1 MTTSNPAA
9 KPVRM
14 AVDIG
19 GTFVDALSYDE
30 STGTLQLHKAPTT
43 PAAPARGVMDAVGG
57 LTPRLDR
64 VSVFAHG
71 TTLGLNAILQR
82 RGAPVG
88 IITNK
93 GFRDL
98 FEIARAGIP
107 AQHMYNFSYAP
118 PPPLVP
124 RRHRAGVPGRIDATG
139 AVLEELDEDAV
150 HAAGRVLVEEQ
161 GLSSLA
167 VCFLHSYANPAHEQR
182 AAEILR
188 TAYPHV
194 SVSVSSDI
202 TREYREYE
210 RTSTVTMDAYI
221 KPVLSD
227 YLTVLEAG
235 LAGAGLDSPLHIM
248 RSGGGAMTA
257 GLARQAPLMTVLS
270 GPAGG
275 VIGASY
281 LAQEMAWPRVL
292 SFDVGGTSV
301 DACVIED
308 GQPSEVYEAA
318 IDGFPLLIPI
328 YDIRTVGAG
337 GGSIA
342 WIDEGLLKVG
352 PHSAGAVPG
361 PVAYGAGGTEPT
373 VTDAAFTL
381 GYLDPGAFLD
391 GEMTVSADAARKA
404 VQSRIGEPLGIGAE
418 PAAASIFRVLLAR
431 TVGALREIT
440 VERGLDPR
448 EFALLAF
455 GGAGPMLGPM
465 LAREMGIAT
474 TVIPQVPSAF
484 SAFGMLMTDLQH
496 EFSAT
501 VLRPL
506 ADQTLTELGP
516 LIESFTQQ
524 GHAALL
530 AQGVKD
536 DDRSFT
542 ITLDIRYRGQEHAL
556 AIELPGRDPDTDPGP
571 GAAAEVEQQ
580 FHARHRSRHGH
591 AMPEP
596 AEVLAVRVR
605 ATGQVPKPPLI
616 RIDRAGG
623 PPTPAGSRRAFDVAT
638 GQDSDFPVYPRP
650 QLLAGHRLAG
660 PAIVEEGTATTVL
673 FADQHLAVDDFGQLL
688 ITSTPASEED
698 SA

>member
-1 MTTSNPAA
+1 MTAE
-9 KPVRM
+9 KPVRL

-19 GTFVDALSYDE
+19 GTFVDALAFDE
-30 STGTLQLHKAPTT
+30 NTGALRLHKAPTT
-43 PAAPARGVMDAVGG
+43 PADPAQGVLDAVRG
-57 LTPRLDR
+57 LTPRLDD

-82 RGAPVG
+82 RGAEVG
-88 IITNK
+88 VITNE
-93 GFRDL
+93 GFSDL
-98 FEIARAGIP
+98 FEIARAAIP
-107 AQHMYNFSYAP
+107 ARHMYNFSYAP
-118 PPPLVP
+118 PPPLVR
-124 RRHRAGVPGRIDATG
+124 RRHRTGVPGRVDATG
-139 AVLEELDEDAV
+139 AVLTELDEDAV
-150 HAAGRVLVEEQ
+150 LEAGRLLVEER
-161 GLSSLA
+161 GLPSLA

-182 AAEILR
+182 AAELLR
-188 TAYPHV
+188 AAYPDAW
-194 SVSVSSDI
+194 VSVSSDI

-210 RTSTVTMDAYI
+210 RTSTVVLDAYI
-221 KPVLSD
+221 RPVLND
-227 YLTVLEAG
+227 YLSGLEAG
-235 LAGAGLDSPLHIM
+235 LAGAGLSSPLHIM

-257 GLARQAPLMTVLS
+257 RLARQAPLMTVLS

-281 LAQEMAWPRVL
+281 LAQQLNWPRVL

-301 DACVIED
+301 DACVITGGEP
-308 GQPSEVYEAA
+308 GEVYEAS

-381 GYLDPGAFLD
+381 GYLDPGTFLD
-391 GEMTVSADAARKA
+391 GEMRVDPGAAAAAIGSTVA
-404 VQSRIGEPLGIGAE
+404 QPLGIGTE
-418 PAAASIFRVLLAR
+418 EAAASIFRVLLAR

-455 GGAGPMLGPM
+455 GGAGPLLGPM

-474 TVIPQVPSAF
+474 TIIPQVPAAF

-501 VLRPL
+501 ILRPL
-506 ADQTLTELGP
+506 TDATLADLAPVADG
-516 LIESFTQQ
+516 FTAQ

-530 AQGVKD
+530 AQEVKQT
-536 DDRSFT
+536 DRSFLRS
-542 ITLDIRYRGQEHAL
+542 LDVRYRGQEHTL
-556 AIELPGRDPDTDPGP
+556 AIELQPGES
-571 GAAAEVEQQ
+571 AADIEHR
-580 FHARHRSRHGH
+580 FHALHQARYGH

-596 AEVLAVRVR
+596 AEILALRVR
-605 ATGQVPKPPLI
+605 AVGRLPKPSLPPI
-616 RIDRAGG
+616 ARAGG
-623 PPTPAGSRRAFDVAT
+623 PAEPAGWRTAYDMAA
-638 GQDSDFPVYPRP
+638 GQAARFPVYDRRA
-650 QLLAGHRLAG
+650 LLAGHQVDG
-660 PAIVEEGTATTVL
+660 PVIVEEGTATAVIYG
-673 FADQHLAVDDFGQLL
+673 DQRLAVDDYGQLL
-688 ITSTPASEED
+688 ITSDTQLEED
-698 SA
+698 R